1 MFVDAIKDVRHL
13 EERPT
18 RPRLNRRNARQCSPD
33 RRERGPEKHNLLRL
47 VATMALV
54 LYNSLT
60 HSEQPF
66 RPIDSQN
73 VRMYVCGPT
82 VYDYAHIGNA
92 RAVVV
97 FDLLYRVLRHEYGA
111 DHVTYVR
118 NITDVEDKIMAAAEA
133 SGQTI
138 SQVTQRTT
146 AQYHEDMAALGN
158 LPPDIEPRATEYIDE
173 MIALIERL
181 IASGHAYAAQGH
193 ALFRV
198 ASYKDYGRLSRRSRA
213 DMIAGARVEIAPY
226 KEDPGDFVLWKPSSP
241 DQPGWDSPWGRG
253 RPGWHIECSAMSE
266 KTLGATFDIHG
277 GGLDLVFPHH
287 ENEIAQ
293 SVCAHDG
300 HGPQDFAHYW
310 LHNGMLTVG
319 GAKMAKSE
327 GNFITVRDALA
338 QAPGEVVRLALLGT
352 HYRAPLDWTGERL
365 HEARQTLDRFYR
377 ALALPGAPAARAV
390 DDATREALDGDLNAP
405 LALSHLHELAGMI
418 NRTDDLAARG
428 HLQAALAAGGQVL
441 GLLDKSPEEWLR
453 GDTVSAQVE
462 EQIAARALARTERRF
477 ADADRIRDEL
487 AADGIILEDGPGG
500 TTWRRG

>member
-1 MFVDAIKDVRHL
+1 
-13 EERPT
+13 
-18 RPRLNRRNARQCSPD
+18 
-33 RRERGPEKHNLLRL
+33 
-47 VATMALV
+47 MALT

-60 HSEQPF
+60 RRKEEF
-66 RPIDSQN
+66 RPLDPQN

-82 VYDYAHIGNA
+82 VYDEAHIGNA
-92 RAVVV
+92 RAVVA

-111 DHVTYVR
+111 DHVKYVR

-138 SQVTQRTT
+138 SQVTERTT
-146 AQYHEDMAALGN
+146 AQFLADMAALGN
-158 LPPDIEPRATEYIDE
+158 LPPDVEPRATEYITQ

-198 ASYKDYGRLSRRSRA
+198 GSYAKYGALSRRSRK

-226 KEDPGDFVLWKPSSP
+226 KEDPGDFVLWKPSTP

-266 KTLGATFDIHG
+266 HTLGETFDIHG
-277 GGLDLVFPHH
+277 GGLDLIFPHH

-300 HGPQDFAHYW
+300 KGPQDFARYW

-319 GAKMAKSE
+319 GSKMAKSE

-338 QAPGEVVRLALLGT
+338 QAPGEVIRLALLMT
-352 HYRAPLDWTGERL
+352 HYRDPLDWTEDRLEQARNTLSRFYLALMVGVSSSESPLRLPPEIAPPEDVARALEDDLNSPLAITRL
-365 HEARQTLDRFYR
+365 HAHAGAIRHATNDRER
-377 ALALPGAPAARAV
+377 I
-390 DDATREALDGDLNAP
+390 
-405 LALSHLHELAGMI
+405 ELQ
-418 NRTDDLAARG
+418 R
-428 HLQAALAAGGQVL
+428 ALAAGGRL
-441 GLLDKSPEEWLR
+441 MGLLESSWYEMDQPGFD
-453 GDTVSAQVE
+453 GDAISKELIEADIEQRAQ
-462 EQIAARALARTERRF
+462 ARRERRF
-477 ADADRIRDEL
+477 ADADRLRAKL
-487 AADGIILEDGPGG
+487 SAKGVILEDKPDG
-500 TTWRRG
+500 TTEWRRG